1 MGILYNNKDEAIL
14 YFDDENH
21 GYVYADAEHK
31 MRVAYFDDSYVYKD
45 YNDAAWDENRLA
57 KISLVSYK
65 VEADGNECHL
75 SDSSIYKIDHP
86 FDERLGSYK
95 GDFYG
100 AAAAAAIAFLI
111 ADMTGSFGI
120 DENDK
125 ASSENVCTETSSDSH
140 GCLWFIFI
148 AIFAIFKYPL
158 LLLYKLLVLLFKA
171 FLWYLEK
178 AALIVPLPTIILFLA
193 SIDRLFYSDDRVI
206 DGIGL
211 LISGVLSLLLYR
223 GMYFILKKNND
234 KKITRIVYSF
244 FSCIGPI
251 IMFFLYVMFPSLN
264 MDLMTT
270 MVPAVYTW
278 GVFYIHKLLIPFI
291 TKKFKNN
298 KMQ

>member
-75 SDSSIYKIDHP
+75 SDSIIYKIDHP

-100 AAAAAAIAFLI
+100 AAAASAVAFLI
-111 ADMTGSFGI
+111 ADMTGSFHI
-120 DENDK
+120 DENDN
-125 ASSENVCTETSSDSH
+125 ASSENVSTETSSDSH

-148 AIFAIFKYPL
+148 AICAIFKYPL
-158 LLLYKLLVLLFKA
+158 LLLYKLIVLLF
-171 FLWYLEK
+171 
-178 AALIVPLPTIILFLA
+178 
-193 SIDRLFYSDDRVI
+193 RL
-206 DGIGL
+206 
-211 LISGVLSLLLYR
+211 
-223 GMYFILKKNND
+223 
-234 KKITRIVYSF
+234 
-244 FSCIGPI
+244 
-251 IMFFLYVMFPSLN
+251 
-264 MDLMTT
+264 
-270 MVPAVYTW
+270 
-278 GVFYIHKLLIPFI
+278 
-291 TKKFKNN
+291 KF
-298 KMQ
+298 